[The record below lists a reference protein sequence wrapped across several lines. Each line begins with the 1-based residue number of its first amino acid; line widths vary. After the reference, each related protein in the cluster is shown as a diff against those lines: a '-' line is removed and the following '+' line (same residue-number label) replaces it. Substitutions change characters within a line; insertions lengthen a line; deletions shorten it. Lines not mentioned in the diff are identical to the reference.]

1 MPAYHAPERVV
12 GVGGRSGF
20 RHGGGRQAIQG
31 VVGEDRQ
38 AASGIQVRSRGGG
51 DGVPQPSVGIVP
63 VGGGHALLVDDGPEG
78 VLQSGVVGP
87 EAVGSAYGGGV
98 GMSGRNEPG
107 YPQEGIVV
115 VAGLRDAVTRGGGGQ
130 GAVGIGRRQVR
141 GTQQASGLAHAIV
154 LGPGDDVARA
164 GSCPRLYLARQAVE
178 GGGRRFCDE
187 RGFYKMCSVRS
198 FSVESTGL
206 SRLTGKTGAGSQVR
220 KPGTVGT
227 S

>member
-1 MPAYHAPERVV
+1 
-12 GVGGRSGF
+12 
-20 RHGGGRQAIQG
+20 
-31 VVGEDRQ
+31 
-38 AASGIQVRSRGGG
+38 
-51 DGVPQPSVGIVP
+51 
-63 VGGGHALLVDDGPEG
+63 
-78 VLQSGVVGP
+78 
-87 EAVGSAYGGGV
+87 
-98 GMSGRNEPG
+98 MSGRNEPG

-115 VAGLRDAVTRGGGGQ
+115 VGGLRDAVTRGGGGQ

-141 GTQQASGLAHAIV
+141 GTQQALGLAHAVV

-178 GGGRRFCDE
+178 

-198 FSVESTGL
+198 LSVESTGL

>member
-20 RHGGGRQAIQG
+20 RHGGGRQPIQG
-31 VVGEDRQ
+31 VVCEDRQ
-38 AASGIQVRSRGGG
+38 AAAGIQVRSRGVG
-51 DGVPQPSVGIVP
+51 DGVPQPSVGVVP

-115 VAGLRDAVTRGGGGQ
+115 VGGLRDAVTRGGGGQ

-141 GTQQASGLAHAIV
+141 GTQQALGLAHAVV

-178 GGGRRFCDE
+178 

-198 FSVESTGL
+198 LSVESTGL